1 MKKKI
6 LYVVN
11 TDKFFLSHR
20 INIAYSL
27 KNTFK
32 IHLAT
37 NFLLGENFFKK
48 KNFETY
54 QLTVDRSSY
63 SFFSNFYIFLRIF
76 LIIKKCKPDLIH
88 FISIK
93 PVLLGGLAS
102 KFFNIPKIF
111 SITGLGFVFIE
122 NNFISVFRKFFFL
135 LFYKISLSHRRLKV
149 IFQNRS
155 DYLEIKKFSS
165 IIEKNYKLIP
175 GSGVCLKKFRPQ
187 QQTSKI
193 PIIMF
198 PSRMLYHKGLK
209 EFVQAAQILN
219 KDKIN
224 AKFVLVGDLDA
235 SNPACVNLS
244 QINKWELDGAIE
256 YWGYKSSMHII
267 LNLSTIVVLPSYRE
281 GFPKVLMEA
290 AACGKPIITTNV
302 PGCRDAVI
310 NNVTGKIVPVKNSK
324 LLAIA
329 IRNLLENKHKMK
341 LMSKNARKHAERN
354 FSIKKITQMHL
365 KIYQSLIK

>member
-11 TDKFFLSHR
+11 TDKFFFSHR

-27 KNTFK
+27 KKNFK
-32 IHLAT
+32 IYLAT
-37 NFLLGENFFKK
+37 NFLLGEDFFKK
-48 KNFETY
+48 KGFETY
-54 QLTVDRSSY
+54 QLTIDRSS
-63 SFFSNFYIFLRIF
+63 FGFLSNFYVFLRIF

-111 SITGLGFVFIE
+111 SITGLGFVFIG
-122 NNFISVFRKFFFL
+122 NNLISEIRKIFFL
-135 LFYKISLSHRRLKV
+135 LLYKISLGHRCLKV
-149 IFQNRS
+149 IFQNRT
-155 DYLEIKKFSS
+155 DYLEINKFSS
-165 IIEKNYKLIP
+165 IKEKNYKLIP
-175 GSGVCLKKFRPQ
+175 GSGICLKKFRPQ
-187 QQTSKI
+187 KQKNKI
-193 PIIMF
+193 PIVMF

-209 EFVQAAQILN
+209 EFVNAAEILN

-224 AKFVLVGDLDA
+224 AKFVLVGELDA
-235 SNPACVNLS
+235 SNPACVNLY
-244 QINKWELDGAIE
+244 QINKWKLDGVIE
-256 YWGYKSSMHII
+256 YWGHKSKMHKI
-267 LNLSTIVVLPSYRE
+267 LNLSTIIVLPSYRE

-290 AACGKPIITTNV
+290 AACGKPVITTNV

-341 LMSKNARKHAERN
+341 LMSKNARKHAEKN
-354 FSIKKITQMHL
+354 FSVKRITKMHL
-365 KIYQSLIK
+365 EIYQSLIK